1 MSCLRWYN
9 YRWLIERYHYVLKI
23 GCRLEQLQLETADRI
38 HRANLQNVIF
48 VLLKRLA
55 NHILVGEDSNN
66 STHSFDRHQEYSKLM
81 KIQQYKFPLVV
92 ILAGILFSLYL
103 QWQIPDGVFFS
114 GDAGLKALLA
124 QQFSAGN
131 FRFDLD
137 VPADQW
143 VRDLWKNGLYPFDE
157 PFVYN
162 RYNRYYITFPFTFPL
177 VSAPFHALFGYR
189 GFYIIPLISLWAIWL
204 SFYLA
209 CQRLKLK
216 SVSTSIA
223 LATLIF
229 ASPLSIY
236 SATYWEHTLA
246 VALNFHGISTLLIP
260 GSQGLSKK
268 DAALSGILIGL
279 SVWFREEILG
289 MVAFLCILVY
299 AASLL
304 MIRKLEFLAKRKE
317 IFVFSMI
324 ATIAGFFVLNT
335 LIYHHPLGMHSVQ
348 IVEKFSFSDRLNQGL
363 DNFKQMGLDLFYY
376 FPITFF
382 TILYLPFSIVIK
394 KKIKLTIQMKIFYL
408 ICFLFIVAVALMV
421 PPGAGG
427 KQWGPRFLLVL
438 IPLISL
444 IGIIELK
451 FIRRIAKW
459 GLRYIGLAIFFVL
472 FLIGVYINTYQST
485 DFISDNYQRISPA
498 IQFLRSQP
506 DTVVAMSHQYVAQVL
521 EAGVKNKVFF
531 KAENAQDLKSLGAAL
546 IGQGKQ
552 KFLYMC
558 YPYRPCEIPEE
569 KPEDLKFSLKNQ
581 TFTIKL
587 SSLGK
592 FGIYPTY
599 DALLVKG

>member
-1 MSCLRWYN
+1 
-9 YRWLIERYHYVLKI
+9 
-23 GCRLEQLQLETADRI
+23 
-38 HRANLQNVIF
+38 
-48 VLLKRLA
+48 
-55 NHILVGEDSNN
+55 
-66 STHSFDRHQEYSKLM
+66 M
-81 KIQQYKFPLVV
+81 KIHQYKFPLVV
-92 ILAGILFSLYL
+92 ILAGILFSVYL
-103 QWQIPDGVFFS
+103 QLKIPDGVFFS

-162 RYNRYYITFPFTFPL
+162 RFNRYYITFPFTFPL

-289 MVAFLCILVY
+289 LVTLLCILVY

-304 MIRKLEFLAKRKE
+304 MINKLEFLAKSKE
-317 IFVFSMI
+317 FFVISMI
-324 ATIAGFFVLNT
+324 ATIAVFFGLNT

-348 IVEKFSFSDRLNQGL
+348 IVEKFSLLDRLSEGL
-363 DNFKQMGLDLFYY
+363 NNLKEMGRDIFYY
-376 FPITFF
+376 FPIAFF
-382 TILYLPFSIVIK
+382 TILYLPFSLVLK
-394 KKIKLTIQMKIFYL
+394 KRIKLTITMKIVYI

-427 KQWGPRFLLVL
+427 KQWGPRFLLV
-438 IPLISL
+438 IMPLIAL
-444 IGIIELK
+444 VAIIELK
-451 FIRRIAKW
+451 FIRRITRF
-459 GLRYIGLAIFFVL
+459 GLRYIALAIFCVL
-472 FLIGVYINTYQST
+472 FLIGVYINTYQGT
-485 DFISDNYQRISPA
+485 EFIS
-498 IQFLRSQP
+498 
-506 DTVVAMSHQYVAQVL
+506 
-521 EAGVKNKVFF
+521 
-531 KAENAQDLKSLGAAL
+531 
-546 IGQGKQ
+546 
-552 KFLYMC
+552 
-558 YPYRPCEIPEE
+558 
-569 KPEDLKFSLKNQ
+569 
-581 TFTIKL
+581 
-587 SSLGK
+587 
-592 FGIYPTY
+592 
-599 DALLVKG
+599 

>member
-1 MSCLRWYN
+1 
-9 YRWLIERYHYVLKI
+9 
-23 GCRLEQLQLETADRI
+23 
-38 HRANLQNVIF
+38 
-48 VLLKRLA
+48 
-55 NHILVGEDSNN
+55 
-66 STHSFDRHQEYSKLM
+66 M

-103 QWQIPDGVFFS
+103 QLKIPDGVFFS

-162 RYNRYYITFPFTFPL
+162 RLNRYYITFPFTFPL

-209 CQRLKLK
+209 CQRLRLK
-216 SVSTSIA
+216 SLSTSIA

-289 MVAFLCILVY
+289 LVAFLCILVY

-304 MIRKLEFLAKRKE
+304 MIRRLEFLAKRKE
-317 IFVFSMI
+317 IFVISMI
-324 ATIAGFFVLNT
+324 ATIAVFFGLNT

-348 IVEKFSFSDRLNQGL
+348 IVEKFSLLDRLSEGL
-363 DNFKQMGLDLFYY
+363 KNFKEMGGALFYY
-376 FPITFF
+376 FPIAFF
-382 TILYLPFSIVIK
+382 TILYLPFSLVLK
-394 KKIKLTIQMKIFYL
+394 KRIKLTLTMKIVYI

-427 KQWGPRFLLVL
+427 KQWGPRFLLV
-438 IPLISL
+438 IMPLIAL
-444 IGIIELK
+444 VAIIELK
-451 FIRRIAKW
+451 FIRRIARF
-459 GLRYIGLAIFFVL
+459 GLRYIGLAIFCVL
-472 FLIGVYINTYQST
+472 FLIGVYINSYKGTEFLSE
-485 DFISDNYQRISPA
+485 NYQKISPA

-506 DTVVAMSHQYVAQVL
+506 ETVVAMSHQYVAQVL

-531 KAENAQDLKSLGAAL
+531 KAENAQDLKSLGEAL
-546 IGQGKQ
+546 IGEGKQ
-552 KFLYMC
+552 KFIYMC
-558 YPYRPCEIPEE
+558 YPYRPCEIPKE
-569 KPEDLKFSLKNQ
+569 KPEELKFSFKDQ

-587 SSLGK
+587 SPLGK

-599 DALLVKG
+599 GAFIVKGSEAKAEAFEENQGNITFSLNGSSFKINTHRIE

>member
-1 MSCLRWYN
+1 
-9 YRWLIERYHYVLKI
+9 
-23 GCRLEQLQLETADRI
+23 
-38 HRANLQNVIF
+38 
-48 VLLKRLA
+48 
-55 NHILVGEDSNN
+55 
-66 STHSFDRHQEYSKLM
+66 M
-81 KIQQYKFPLVV
+81 KIHQYKFPLVV
-92 ILAGILFSLYL
+92 ILAGILFSVYL
-103 QWQIPDGVFFS
+103 QLKIPDGVFFS

-162 RYNRYYITFPFTFPL
+162 RFNRYYITFPFTFPL

-289 MVAFLCILVY
+289 LVTLLCILVY

-304 MIRKLEFLAKRKE
+304 MINKLEFLAKSKE
-317 IFVFSMI
+317 FFVISMI
-324 ATIAGFFVLNT
+324 ATIAVFFGLNT

-348 IVEKFSFSDRLNQGL
+348 IVEKFSLLDRLSEGL
-363 DNFKQMGLDLFYY
+363 NNLKEMGRDIFYY
-376 FPITFF
+376 FPIAFF
-382 TILYLPFSIVIK
+382 TILYLPFSLVLK
-394 KKIKLTIQMKIFYL
+394 KRIKLTITMKIVYI

-427 KQWGPRFLLVL
+427 KQWGPRFLLV
-438 IPLISL
+438 IMPLIAL
-444 IGIIELK
+444 VAIIELK
-451 FIRRIAKW
+451 FIRRITRF
-459 GLRYIGLAIFFVL
+459 GLRYIALAIFCVL
-472 FLIGVYINTYQST
+472 FLIGVYINTYQGT
-485 DFISDNYQRISPA
+485 EFISENYQRISPA

-506 DTVVAMSHQYVAQVL
+506 DNVVAMSHQYVAQVL

-531 KAENAQDLKSLGAAL
+531 LAKDTQDLKSLGEAL
-546 IGQGKQ
+546 IAQGKQ
-552 KFLYMC
+552 KFIYMC
-558 YPYRPCEIPEE
+558 YPRRPCEIPEE
-569 KPEDLKFSLKNQ
+569 RPEELKFSLKDQ

-587 SSLGK
+587 SPLGK

-599 DALLVKG
+599 EAFIVKGSEAKAEAFEENQGNLALSSD

>member
-1 MSCLRWYN
+1 
-9 YRWLIERYHYVLKI
+9 
-23 GCRLEQLQLETADRI
+23 
-38 HRANLQNVIF
+38 
-48 VLLKRLA
+48 
-55 NHILVGEDSNN
+55 
-66 STHSFDRHQEYSKLM
+66 M

-124 QQFSAGN
+124 KQFSAGN

-162 RYNRYYITFPFTFPL
+162 RFNRYYITFPFTFPL

-209 CQRLKLK
+209 CQRLRLK
-216 SVSTSIA
+216 SLSTSIA

-246 VALNFHGISTLLIP
+246 VTLNFHGISTLLIP

-289 MVAFLCILVY
+289 LVALLCILVY

-304 MIRKLEFLAKRKE
+304 MINKLEFLAKRKE
-317 IFVFSMI
+317 IFVISMI
-324 ATIAGFFVLNT
+324 ATIAVFFGLNT

-348 IVEKFSFSDRLNQGL
+348 IVEKFSLFDRLSEGL
-363 DNFKQMGLDLFYY
+363 NNFKEMGVALFYY
-376 FPITFF
+376 FPIAFF
-382 TILYLPFSIVIK
+382 TILYLPFSLVIK
-394 KKIKLTIQMKIFYL
+394 KRIKLTLTMKIVYI

-427 KQWGPRFLLVL
+427 KQWGPRFLLV
-438 IPLISL
+438 IMPLIAL
-444 IGIIELK
+444 VAIIELK
-451 FIRRIAKW
+451 FIRRIARF
-459 GLRYIGLAIFFVL
+459 GLRYIGLAIFCVL
-472 FLIGVYINTYQST
+472 FIIGVYINSYQGTEFLSE
-485 DFISDNYQRISPA
+485 NYQRISPA
-498 IQFLRSQP
+498 IHFLRSQP
-506 DTVVAMSHQYVAQVL
+506 ETVVAMSHQYVAQVL

-531 KAENAQDLKSLGAAL
+531 LAKDTQDLKNWA
-546 IGQGKQ
+546 
-552 KFLYMC
+552 
-558 YPYRPCEIPEE
+558 RR
-569 KPEDLKFSLKNQ
+569 
-581 TFTIKL
+581 
-587 SSLGK
+587 
-592 FGIYPTY
+592 
-599 DALLVKG
+599 

>member
-1 MSCLRWYN
+1 
-9 YRWLIERYHYVLKI
+9 
-23 GCRLEQLQLETADRI
+23 
-38 HRANLQNVIF
+38 
-48 VLLKRLA
+48 
-55 NHILVGEDSNN
+55 
-66 STHSFDRHQEYSKLM
+66 M
-81 KIQQYKFPLVV
+81 KIHQYKFPLVV
-92 ILAGILFSLYL
+92 ILAGVLFSLYL
-103 QWQIPDGVFFS
+103 QLKIPDGVFFS

-137 VPADQW
+137 VPAQQW

-162 RYNRYYITFPFTFPL
+162 RLNRYYITFPFTFPL
-177 VSAPFHALFGYR
+177 VSAPFHSLFGYR

-209 CQRLKLK
+209 CQRLRLK

-289 MVAFLCILVY
+289 LVAFLFILVY
-299 AASLL
+299 TASLL
-304 MIRKLEFLAKRKE
+304 MIRRLEFLAKRKE
-317 IFVFSMI
+317 IFVISMI
-324 ATIAGFFVLNT
+324 ATIAVFFGLNT

-348 IVEKFSFSDRLNQGL
+348 IVEKFSLFDRLSEGL
-363 DNFKQMGLDLFYY
+363 KNFKEMGGALFYY
-376 FPITFF
+376 FPIAFF
-382 TILYLPFSIVIK
+382 TILYLPFSLVLK
-394 KKIKLTIQMKIFYL
+394 KRIKLTLTMKIVYI
-408 ICFLFIVAVALMV
+408 ICFFFIVAVALMV

-427 KQWGPRFLLVL
+427 KQWGPRFLLVI
-438 IPLISL
+438 IPLIAL
-444 IGIIELK
+444 VAIIELK
-451 FIRRIAKW
+451 FIRRIARF
-459 GLRYIGLAIFFVL
+459 GLRYIGLAIFCGL
-472 FLIGVYINTYQST
+472 FIIGVYINSYQGT
-485 DFISDNYQRISPA
+485 EFLRENYQRISPA

-506 DTVVAMSHQYVAQVL
+506 ETVVAMSHQYVAQVL

-531 KAENAQDLKSLGAAL
+531 LAKDTQDLKSLGAAL

-569 KPEDLKFSLKNQ
+569 RPEELKFSLKDQ

-587 SSLGK
+587 SPLGK

-599 DALLVKG
+599 EAFLVKGSEAKAEAFEENQGNLALSSG

>member
-1 MSCLRWYN
+1 
-9 YRWLIERYHYVLKI
+9 
-23 GCRLEQLQLETADRI
+23 
-38 HRANLQNVIF
+38 
-48 VLLKRLA
+48 
-55 NHILVGEDSNN
+55 
-66 STHSFDRHQEYSKLM
+66 M

-143 VRDLWKNGLYPFDE
+143 VRDLWKNGLYPFEE

-162 RYNRYYITFPFTFPL
+162 RFNRYYITFPFTFPL

-209 CQRLKLK
+209 CQRLRLK

-246 VALNFHGISTLLIP
+246 VALNFQGISTLLIP
-260 GSQGLSKK
+260 GSQELSKK
-268 DAALSGILIGL
+268 DAVLSGILIGL

-289 MVAFLCILVY
+289 LVAFLCILVY

-304 MIRKLEFLAKRKE
+304 KINKLEFLAKRKE
-317 IFVFSMI
+317 IFVISMI
-324 ATIAGFFVLNT
+324 ATIAVFFGLNT
-335 LIYHHPLGMHSVQ
+335 LIYNHPLGMHSVQ
-348 IVEKFSFSDRLNQGL
+348 IVEKFSLFDRLREGL
-363 DNFKQMGLDLFYY
+363 KNFKEMGWSLFYY
-376 FPITFF
+376 FPIAFF
-382 TILYLPFSIVIK
+382 TILYLPFSLVLK
-394 KKIKLTIQMKIFYL
+394 KRIKLTLTMKIVYI

-444 IGIIELK
+444 IAIIELK
-451 FIRRIAKW
+451 FILRIARF
-459 GLRYIGLAIFFVL
+459 GIRYIGIAIFCVL
-472 FLIGVYINTYQST
+472 FLIGVYINTYQGTEFLSE
-485 DFISDNYQRISPA
+485 NYQRISPA
-498 IQFLRSQP
+498 IQLLRSQP
-506 DTVVAMSHQYVAQVL
+506 DNVVAMSHQYVAQVL

-531 KAENAQDLKSLGAAL
+531 LAKDKQALKSLGEAL
-546 IGQGKQ
+546 IGQRKQ

-558 YPYRPCEIPEE
+558 YPYRPCEIPIE
-569 KPEDLKFSLKNQ
+569 KPEELKFSLKDQ

-599 DALLVKG
+599 EAFLVKGSEAKAEAFEENQKNLALSWD

>member
-1 MSCLRWYN
+1 
-9 YRWLIERYHYVLKI
+9 
-23 GCRLEQLQLETADRI
+23 
-38 HRANLQNVIF
+38 
-48 VLLKRLA
+48 
-55 NHILVGEDSNN
+55 
-66 STHSFDRHQEYSKLM
+66 M

-124 QQFSAGN
+124 KQFSAGN

-162 RYNRYYITFPFTFPL
+162 RFNRYYITFPFTFPL

-209 CQRLKLK
+209 CQRLRLK
-216 SVSTSIA
+216 SLSTSIA

-246 VALNFHGISTLLIP
+246 VTLNFHGISTLLIP

-289 MVAFLCILVY
+289 LVALLCILVY

-304 MIRKLEFLAKRKE
+304 MINKLEFLAKRKE
-317 IFVFSMI
+317 IFVISMI
-324 ATIAGFFVLNT
+324 ATIAVFFGLNT

-348 IVEKFSFSDRLNQGL
+348 IVEKFSLLDRLSEGL
-363 DNFKQMGLDLFYY
+363 NNFKEMGRDIFYY
-376 FPITFF
+376 FPIAFF
-382 TILYLPFSIVIK
+382 TILYLPFSLVLK
-394 KKIKLTIQMKIFYL
+394 KRIKLTITMKIVYI

-427 KQWGPRFLLVL
+427 KQWGPRFLLV
-438 IPLISL
+438 IMPLIAL
-444 IGIIELK
+444 VAIIELK
-451 FIRRIAKW
+451 FIRRIARF
-459 GLRYIGLAIFFVL
+459 GLRYIGLAIFCVL
-472 FLIGVYINTYQST
+472 FLIGVYINTYQGTEFLSE
-485 DFISDNYQRISPA
+485 NYQRISPA

-506 DTVVAMSHQYVAQVL
+506 DNVVAMSHQYVAQVL

-531 KAENAQDLKSLGAAL
+531 KAENAQDLKSLGEAL

-552 KFLYMC
+552 KFIYMC
-558 YPYRPCEIPEE
+558 YPRRPCEIPEE
-569 KPEDLKFSLKNQ
+569 RPEELKFSLKDQ

-587 SSLGK
+587 SPLGK

-599 DALLVKG
+599 EAFIVKGSEAKAEAFEKNQGILVLSSG

>member
-1 MSCLRWYN
+1 
-9 YRWLIERYHYVLKI
+9 
-23 GCRLEQLQLETADRI
+23 
-38 HRANLQNVIF
+38 
-48 VLLKRLA
+48 
-55 NHILVGEDSNN
+55 
-66 STHSFDRHQEYSKLM
+66 M

-103 QWQIPDGVFFS
+103 QLKIPDGVFFS

-162 RYNRYYITFPFTFPL
+162 RFNRYYITFPFTFPL

-209 CQRLKLK
+209 CQRLRLK
-216 SVSTSIA
+216 SLSTSIA

-246 VALNFHGISTLLIP
+246 VALNFQGISTLLIP

-289 MVAFLCILVY
+289 LVAFLCILVY

-304 MIRKLEFLAKRKE
+304 MIRRLEFLGKRKE
-317 IFVFSMI
+317 IFVTIMI
-324 ATIAGFFVLNT
+324 ATIAVFFGLNT

-348 IVEKFSFSDRLNQGL
+348 IVEKFSLLDRLSEGL
-363 DNFKQMGLDLFYY
+363 KNFKEMGGALFYY
-376 FPITFF
+376 FPMAFF
-382 TILYLPFSIVIK
+382 TILYLPFSLILK
-394 KKIKLTIQMKIFYL
+394 KRIKLTITMKIVYI
-408 ICFLFIVAVALMV
+408 ICFLFLVAVALMV
-421 PPGAGG
+421 PSGAGG
-427 KQWGPRFLLVL
+427 KQWGPRFLLV
-438 IPLISL
+438 IMPLIAL
-444 IGIIELK
+444 VAIIELK
-451 FIRRIAKW
+451 FIRRIAKF
-459 GLRYIGLAIFFVL
+459 GIRYIGLAIFCVL
-472 FLIGVYINTYQST
+472 FLIGVYINTYQGT
-485 DFISDNYQRISPA
+485 DFISDNYKRISPA
-498 IQFLRSQP
+498 IQLLRSQP

-531 KAENAQDLKSLGAAL
+531 LAKDTQDLKSLGEAL
-546 IGQGKQ
+546 IAQGKQ
-552 KFLYMC
+552 KFIYIC
-558 YPYRPCEIPEE
+558 YPFNPCEIPKE
-569 KPEDLKFSLKNQ
+569 KPEELKFSLKNQ
-581 TFTIKL
+581 YFTIKL
-587 SSLGK
+587 SPLGK

-599 DALLVKG
+599 EAFLVKGSEAKAEAFEENQGILALSSD